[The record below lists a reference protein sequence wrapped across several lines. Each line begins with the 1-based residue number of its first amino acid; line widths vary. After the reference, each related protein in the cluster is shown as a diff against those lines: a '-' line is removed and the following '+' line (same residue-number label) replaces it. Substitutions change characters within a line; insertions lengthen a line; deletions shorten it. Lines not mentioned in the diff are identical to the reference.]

1 MSLINLTIDNTK
13 VQVEPGTTI
22 LEAARKIGIKIPT
35 LCAWTE
41 IHHTPGACRV
51 CLTEVDGQ
59 RSLIASCV
67 FPVNEGMVVRTNTER
82 VRMARKMVVE
92 LLLSNHPAE
101 CNYCIRNGNCELQ
114 KVAEAVGIKTVR
126 FESPSA
132 NPFRRSAF

>member
-67 FPVNEGMVVRTNTER
+67 FPVNEGMVVHTNTER

-92 LLLSNHPAE
+92 LLE
-101 CNYCIRNGNCELQ
+101 
-114 KVAEAVGIKTVR
+114 KVAQHNHQALKAYQRLMQSGTFTIKH
-126 FESPSA
+126 
-132 NPFRRSAF
+132 